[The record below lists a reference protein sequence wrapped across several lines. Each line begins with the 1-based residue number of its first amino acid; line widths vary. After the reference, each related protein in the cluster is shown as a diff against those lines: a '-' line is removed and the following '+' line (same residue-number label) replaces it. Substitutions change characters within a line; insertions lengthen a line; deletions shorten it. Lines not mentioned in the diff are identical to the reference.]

1 MLRTVLIVEDADQCA
16 TTLEIAISAIPRV
29 SVALAADADQALRY
43 LGAPDS
49 AVSAVVTDLNLPTM
63 DGFEFIER
71 LRLDRRWRDLP
82 LVVVS
87 GDNDPRTPE
96 RVLRLGADAFFAKP
110 YSPAQVRHKLEEL
123 LNAKPPKSL
132 S

>member
-29 SVALAADADQALRY
+29 SVALASDADQALRY

-87 GDNDPRTPE
+87 GDTDPRTPE

-123 LNAKPPKSL
+123 LNAKPPKSP

>member
-1 MLRTVLIVEDADQCA
+1 MNVMLRTVLIVEDADQCA
-16 TTLEIAISAIPRV
+16 TTLEIAISAIPHV

-43 LGAPDS
+43 LDAPDS

-87 GDNDPRTPE
+87 GDTDPQTPQ
-96 RVLRLGADAFFAKP
+96 RVLRLGADAFF
-110 YSPAQVRHKLEEL
+110 S
-123 LNAKPPKSL
+123 
-132 S
+132 

>member
-49 AVSAVVTDLNLPTM
+49 SVCAVVTDLNLPTM
-63 DGFEFIER
+63 DGFEFIGR
-71 LRLDRRWRDLP
+71 LRLDPRWRDLP

-87 GDNDPRTPE
+87 GDIDPRTPE

-123 LNAKPPKSL
+123 LNAKPPKSA